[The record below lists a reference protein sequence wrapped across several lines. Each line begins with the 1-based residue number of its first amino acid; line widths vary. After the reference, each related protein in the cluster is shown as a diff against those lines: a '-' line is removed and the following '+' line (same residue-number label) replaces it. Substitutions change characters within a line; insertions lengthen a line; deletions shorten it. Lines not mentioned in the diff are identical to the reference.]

1 METRQVIA
9 NQMALRQAFLS
20 EKLVP
25 SKVSEVTQIHIS
37 KENNRICSA
46 QIPENLEER
55 KLTIPDLDTLKKIAG
70 TPDALHEMN
79 AVKWSQKIEGLS
91 DKADLNDLREYSND
105 NEELVCKLMNQ
116 YVYGD
121 SSSVKSHKD
130 LLTHAYFPMEI
141 SYYGNRLTDLIV
153 EADREC
159 IIGDEGKQS
168 VFQFRNITLEQGAR
182 LVYKGIVDISADNL
196 TQIGDASENGSFVS
210 IGRAG
215 GDGGNGAAGGS
226 GAEGAMTQNGTDG
239 AAGSDGSDGED
250 GKSSNVVKAYIK
262 NIPESTI
269 YVYSVGGKGGKG
281 GNGGDGG
288 NGGNGGDGK
297 SEKSRHSGGN
307 GGNGGKGGNGG
318 SGGKAGDGA
327 TVFIYCNSPEKIMT
341 LHPESKG
348 GNGGNGGCGGNGG
361 KGGNGDGGNSGTS
374 GNSGASGTAGA
385 AGAAGQE
392 GAVNILPYE
401 EPSK

>member
-9 NQMALRQAFLS
+9 DQMALRQAFLS
-20 EKLVP
+20 EALVP
-25 SKVSEVTQIHIS
+25 SKVSEVAQVLIS

-46 QIPENLEER
+46 QIPENLEKRE
-55 KLTIPDLDTLKKIAG
+55 LTIPDLDTLKKVAG
-70 TPDALHEMN
+70 TPDALYEMN

-91 DKADLNDLREYSND
+91 DKANLNDLREYSND

-121 SSSVKSHKD
+121 SSSVKSYKD
-130 LLTHAYFPMEI
+130 LLTRVYFPMKI
-141 SYYGNRLTDLIV
+141 LYYGNEQTDLVV
-153 EADREC
+153 EANTDC
-159 IIGDEGKQS
+159 IIGEEGKTS
-168 VFQFRNITLEQGAR
+168 VVQFRNITLEQGAR
-182 LVYKGIVDISADNL
+182 LVYKGIVDISADTL
-196 TQIGDASENGSFVS
+196 AQIGDASRNGNYIS
-210 IGRAG
+210 IGQAG
-215 GDGGNGAAGGS
+215 GDGGNGAAGGN
-226 GAEGAMTQNGTDG
+226 GADGAPTQNGTDG
-239 AAGSDGSDGED
+239 AAGSDGSNGED
-250 GKSSNVVKAYIK
+250 GKSSNVIKAYIK
-262 NIPESTI
+262 NIPEGMI
-269 YVYSVGGKGGKG
+269 YVYSVGGNGGKG

-297 SEKSRHSGGN
+297 DEKSRHSGGN

-327 TVFIYCNSPEKIMT
+327 TVYIYCNSPEKIMT

-361 KGGNGDGGNSGTS
+361 KGGNGDGGSSGKS
-374 GNSGASGTAGA
+374 GSSGASGTAGA